1 MKKLVCMVLAAL
13 TLSVSAFA
21 DEGMWLLPLLQKMN
35 GKAMADLGCRLTPEQ
50 IYSVNN
56 SSIKDA
62 VVQFGGG
69 CTGEIISDEGL
80 LVTNHHCGYGS
91 IQSLSTPEHNYL
103 EDGFW
108 AMNRSEEIPVPG
120 LTVRFLQRMDDVTKT
135 IEKAVKDATK
145 KLKDPAEIEKASE
158 EAAEKAIKEL
168 IAKAKEA
175 NPTCTAQVVP
185 FYNNNV
191 FYLIVSKVYRDV
203 RFVGAPPA
211 SMGKFGGETDN
222 WMWPRHT
229 CDFSMFRVY
238 AGADNEPADYA
249 ADNRPMRP
257 RQSLKVSLKG
267 LEDGD
272 FAMIM
277 GYPGRTQRFQTS
289 AQLNEMLR
297 TQDISIGA
305 RTVRQDLM
313 WEARMADP
321 VVNLQY
327 ANKYAGSA
335 NGWKKW
341 IAMKQA
347 FDKLGII
354 SRKEQSEADFMQWVG
369 AKKSR
374 QEKYG
379 NALAQIEKGV
389 EESAPAMEALTLL
402 SESIGRIEVLGF
414 ANSFLR
420 SIAAIKKDDMSYE
433 EALTKAVEVMGE
445 PLYKDYNEALD
456 RKEAAA
462 LIAFYRDNVKDED
475 RVTLLGQDVRTM
487 DIPAFVQQLFDSTA
501 FTSAAR
507 VKERI
512 KTWEDL
518 SNDPAS
524 KMFADMYM
532 GMMKYR
538 QHLMAGQAAVAE
550 GSRAFT
556 AGQMEW
562 KKGEPSY
569 PDANSTCRLT
579 YGTVKSYS
587 PKDGVL
593 YRHYTTLKGVMEK
606 EDPDNY
612 EFRVPAKLKDI
623 YAAKDFG
630 QYANAAGE
638 LPTCFLINCD
648 ITGGNSGSPVL
659 DADGALVGLA
669 FDGNW
674 ESMSSDVMFEPDLQR
689 CICVDIRYVLL
700 MLDKF
705 GGAGYLLDE
714 MNLVR

>member
-1 MKKLVCMVLAAL
+1 MKKIVCMALAAL
-13 TLSVSAFA
+13 MLSFSAFA

-62 VVQFGGG
+62 IVQFGGG

-91 IQSLSTPEHNYL
+91 IQGLSTPEHNYL

-108 AMNRSEEIPVPG
+108 AMNRGEEMPVPG
-120 LTVRFLQRMDDVTKT
+120 LTVKFLQRMDDVTK
-135 IEKAVKDATK
+135 
-145 KLKDPAEIEKASE
+145 EIEKARK
-158 EAAEKAIKEL
+158 AAAKKATDDAEIGKAIAAAIKVLEQ
-168 IAKAKEA
+168 KATDE
-175 NPTCTAQVVP
+175 NPHCTARVQT
-185 FYNNNV
+185 FYNDNV
-191 FYLIVSKVYRDV
+191 YYLIVYKIYRDV

-238 AGADNEPADYA
+238 AGPDNEPADYA
-249 ADNRPMRP
+249 AENQPLRPK
-257 RQSLKVSLKG
+257 QSLKVSLRG
-267 LEDGD
+267 LQDGD

-277 GYPGRTQRFQTS
+277 GYPGRTQRFQTA
-289 AQLNEMLR
+289 AQYKEMLR
-297 TQDISIGA
+297 TQDISIAA

-327 ANKYAGSA
+327 ASKYAGSA

-341 IAMKQA
+341 IGMKQA
-347 FDKLGII
+347 FEKLDII
-354 SRKEQSEADFMQWVG
+354 GREEQFEADFMNWVN
-369 AKKSR
+369 AKKTR

-379 NALAQIEKGV
+379 DALAQIEKGV
-389 EESAPAMEALTLL
+389 QETAPGMEAATLL
-402 SESIGRIEVLGF
+402 SESLGRIEVLGF
-414 ANSFLR
+414 AASLIR
-420 SIAAIKKDDMSYE
+420 SIGAIKKDDISYE
-433 EALTKAVEVMGE
+433 EAMVKALDVLSDA
-445 PLYKDYNEALD
+445 LYKDYNEALD
-456 RKEAAA
+456 RKEAVA
-462 LIAFYRDNVKDED
+462 LIEFYRDNVKEED
-475 RVTLLGQDVRTM
+475 RIPLLGQDVREM
-487 DIPAFVQQLFDSTA
+487 DVPAFVDALFDNTA
-501 FTSAAR
+501 FTSPAR

-512 KTWEDL
+512 KKAEDL
-518 SNDPAS
+518 SNDPAGRLY
-524 KMFADMYM
+524 ADIFT
-532 GMMKYR
+532 GIMKYR
-538 QHLMAGQAAVAE
+538 QHVLAGQNDIAE
-550 GSRAFT
+550 GAKAFT
-556 AGQMEW
+556 AGRLEW

-612 EFRVPAKLKDI
+612 EFRVPAKLKEI
-623 YAAKDFG
+623 YAQKDFG
-630 QYANAAGE
+630 PYANAAGE

-648 ITGGNSGSPVL
+648 ITGGNSGSPVM
-659 DADGALVGLA
+659 DADGCLVGLA

-689 CICVDIRYVLL
+689 CICVDIRYVFL
-700 MLDKF
+700 MMDKF

>member
-1 MKKLVCMVLAAL
+1 MKKIVSMALAAL
-13 TLSVSAFA
+13 LLSFSAFA

-35 GKAMADLGCRLTPEQ
+35 GKAMASLGCRLTPEQ

-62 VVQFGGG
+62 IVQFGGG

-108 AMNRSEEIPVPG
+108 AMNRSEEMPVPG
-120 LTVRFLQRMDDVTKT
+120 LTVKFLQRMDDVTKV
-135 IEKAVKDATK
+135 IEKTIKDASKKTKDEEEVKKAVSEAVKALEK
-145 KLKDPAEIEKASE
+145 KAVEDYPH
-158 EAAEKAIKEL
+158 
-168 IAKAKEA
+168 
-175 NPTCTAQVVP
+175 CTARVTP
-185 FYNNNV
+185 FYDENV
-191 FYLIVSKVYRDV
+191 YYLIIYKTYRDV

-238 AGADNEPADYA
+238 AGADNEPADYSPE
-249 ADNRPMRP
+249 NLPLRPK
-257 RQSLKVSLKG
+257 QSLKVSLRG

-277 GYPGRTQRFQTS
+277 GYPGRTQRFQTA
-289 AQLNEMLR
+289 AQLKEMLR
-297 TQDISIGA
+297 TQGISIAA

-341 IAMKQA
+341 IGMKQA
-347 FDKLGII
+347 FEKLDII
-354 SRKEQSEADFMQWVG
+354 GREEQFEADFMNWVN
-369 AKKSR
+369 ARKSR

-379 NALAQIEKGV
+379 DALEKIEKSV
-389 EESAPAMEALTLL
+389 EESAPSIEALTLL

-420 SIAAIKKDDMSYE
+420 SIAAIKTDDISYG
-433 EALTKAVEVMGE
+433 EAMAKAVEVMGE

-475 RVTLLGQDVRTM
+475 RIPLLGQDVREM
-487 DIPAFVQQLFDSTA
+487 DIPAFVDALFDSTA

-512 KTWEDL
+512 KTESDL
-518 SNDPAS
+518 SNDPAGR
-524 KMFADMYM
+524 MCADMIR
-532 GMMKYR
+532 GMMKFR
-538 QHLMAGQAAVAE
+538 QNYMAGQQGLDE
-550 GSRAFT
+550 GARAFT
-556 AGQMEW
+556 AGRLEW

-579 YGTVKSYS
+579 YGTVKAYS
-587 PKDGVL
+587 PQDGVL

-612 EFRVPAKLKDI
+612 EFRVPAKLKEI
-623 YAAKDFG
+623 YAAKDYG
-630 QYANAAGE
+630 QYANAKGE

-648 ITGGNSGSPVL
+648 ITGGNSGSPVM
-659 DADGALVGLA
+659 DADGCLVGLA

-700 MLDKF
+700 LMDKF

-714 MNLVR
+714 MNIVR